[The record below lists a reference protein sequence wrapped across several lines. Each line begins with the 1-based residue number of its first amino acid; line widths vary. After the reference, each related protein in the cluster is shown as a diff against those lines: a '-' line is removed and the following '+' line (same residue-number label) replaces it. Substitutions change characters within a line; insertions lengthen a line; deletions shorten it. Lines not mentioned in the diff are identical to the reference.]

1 MTVDDKYSFLNRDNI
16 KHLIQMQVSQK
27 QKSFSAI
34 FFKVLKSTS
43 YSQNFQKNDGPHS
56 WCISKMMDSEKG
68 V

>member
-43 YSQNFQKNDGPHS
+43 YSQHFQKNDGPHS
-56 WCISKMMDSEKG
+56 
-68 V
+68 